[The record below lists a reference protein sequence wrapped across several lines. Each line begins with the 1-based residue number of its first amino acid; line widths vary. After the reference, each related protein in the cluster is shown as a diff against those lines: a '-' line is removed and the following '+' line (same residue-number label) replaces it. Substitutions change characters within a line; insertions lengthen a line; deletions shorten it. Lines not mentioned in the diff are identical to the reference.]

1 MKNLNDEIDIDNVT
15 PSDFT
20 IMVTNIP
27 KSSTNKEIYKFFTQ
41 KSKHFHGT
49 KVVKIV

>member
-1 MKNLNDEIDIDNVT
+1 MKNLNNEIDIDNVT

-27 KSSTNKEIYKFFTQ
+27 KSCTDAEILDYFAKR
-41 KSKHFHGT
+41 T
-49 KVVKIV
+49 KNFPNMKIEKIV